1 MTGKIISR
9 KSELTENYYYENL
22 KKKNHSSSTQQQQ
35 QSTHEEGLNY
45 RNIRSCK

>member
-22 KKKNHSSSTQQQQ
+22 KKKSFFVYPTATAINPRRGFKLQKYQ
-35 QSTHEEGLNY
+35 
-45 RNIRSCK
+45 IM

>member
-22 KKKNHSSSTQQQQ
+22 KKKIILRLPNSNSNQPTK
-35 QSTHEEGLNY
+35 
-45 RNIRSCK
+45 RA